1 MSVNRLIWS
10 YDDANLI
17 HFFLQYYRK
26 TAQIN
31 IIIQFN
37 GYKTII

>member
-1 MSVNRLIWS
+1 MTMQIKF
-10 YDDANLI
+10 I
-17 HFFLQYYRK
+17 FLQYYRK